1 MSFLSFNVPEEKDI
15 FGTGKSRK
23 YVIDMDEKELSPY
36 IGKMLT
42 AIKLV
47 KEYEGVKA
55 LGLSLD
61 MSRGKPGADQLD
73 LSLDMLNVLTN
84 AADCK
89 AENGFDCRNYGVLD
103 GIPEC
108 KKLFADLLEVDDK
121 NIIIGGSSSLNLMYD
136 YLNQCMYLGVAGCE
150 PWSKQGNVKFIC
162 NVPGYDRHFAITEFF
177 GIEMISVEMDE
188 FGPDVEKIVELVKD
202 PMVKGMFCV
211 PKYSNPNGVTY
222 SDERVKALAALK
234 PAAKDFRVIWD
245 NAYIIHE
252 LTDTPDKL
260 LNIFEACKE
269 FGTEDNFVEFTSTS
283 KITFPGAGVSAI
295 AASDNNIAE
304 IKKRLNFQTISY
316 DKLNQLRHVKYLKN
330 VDGLKAYMQK
340 HADIIAPKFEIVL
353 DMLANEIKPLGI
365 GKWVEAK
372 GGYFISYD
380 TIGSSAKRIGELCK
394 DAGLVLTTVG
404 ATYPYGVDPEDKNI
418 RIAPTFPS
426 VDNLKKAMEVFC
438 LCAKIAAVE
447 ALI

>member
-1 MSFLSFNVPEEKDI
+1 MLYNEMS
-15 FGTGKSRK
+15 R
-23 YVIDMDEKELSPY
+23 DELVSLKKELEKKY
-36 IGKMLT
+36 EK
-42 AIKLV
+42 V
-47 KEYEGVKA
+47 KS

-73 LSLDMLNVLTN
+73 LSVDMLSVMTT
-84 AADCK
+84 ADECK
-89 AENGFDCRNYGVLD
+89 GENGFDCRNYGVLD

-108 KKLFADLLEVDDK
+108 KKLFADLLQVDTK

-136 YLNQCMYLGVAGCE
+136 YLNQCMYLGVGGGT
-150 PWSKQGNVKFIC
+150 PWSKQGKVKFIC

-188 FGPDVEKIVELVKD
+188 FGPNVEKIRELVKD

-252 LTDTPDKL
+252 LTDTPDNL
-260 LNIFEACKE
+260 LNIFDACKE
-269 FGTEDNFVEFTSTS
+269 FGTEDYFVEFTSTA
-283 KITFPGAGVSAI
+283 KISFPGAGVSAI

-316 DKLNQLRHVKYLKN
+316 DKLNQLRHVKYFKN
-330 VDGLKAYMQK
+330 VDGIKAHMDK
-340 HADIIAPKFEIVL
+340 HAAIIAPKFQLVL
-353 DMLANEIKPLGI
+353 DMLEKEIAPLGI
-365 GKWVEAK
+365 GEWVKAK
-372 GGYFISYD
+372 GGYFISYN
-380 TIGSSAKRIGELCK
+380 TVGSSAKRIGELCK
-394 DAGLVLTTVG
+394 NAGLVLTTVG
-404 ATYPYGVDPEDKNI
+404 ATYPYGVDPDDKNI

-426 VDNLKKAMEVFC
+426 LENLGKAMEVFC
-438 LCAKIAAVE
+438 LCAKLAAVE
-447 ALI
+447 ALL

>member
-1 MSFLSFNVPEEKDI
+1 MLYNEMSRDELVSLKNKLEKKYEE
-15 FGTGKSRK
+15 
-23 YVIDMDEKELSPY
+23 
-36 IGKMLT
+36 
-42 AIKLV
+42 
-47 KEYEGVKA
+47 VKA

-73 LSLDMLNVLTN
+73 LSVDMLSVMTT
-84 AADCK
+84 AEDCIG
-89 AENGFDCRNYGVLD
+89 ENGFDCRNYGVLD

-108 KKLFADLLEVDDK
+108 KKLFAELLDVDTK

-136 YLNQCMYLGVAGCE
+136 YLNQCMYLGVGGCK
-150 PWSKQGNVKFIC
+150 PWSKQGKVKFIC

-188 FGPDVEKIVELVKD
+188 FGPDVEKIRELVKD

-222 SDERVKALAALK
+222 SDERVRALAALK

-252 LTDTPDKL
+252 LTDTPDNL
-260 LNIFEACKE
+260 LNIFDVCKE
-269 FGTEDNFVEFTSTS
+269 FGTEDNFVEFTSTA
-283 KITFPGAGVSAI
+283 KISFPGAGVSAI

-316 DKLNQLRHVKYLKN
+316 DKLNQLRHVKYFKN
-330 VDGLKAYMQK
+330 VDGIKAHMDK
-340 HADIIAPKFEIVL
+340 HAAIIAPKFQLVL
-353 DMLANEIKPLGI
+353 DILEKEIAPLGI
-365 GKWVEAK
+365 GEWVKAK
-372 GGYFISYD
+372 GGYFISYN
-380 TIGSSAKRIGELCK
+380 TVGSSAKRIGELCK

-404 ATYPYGVDPEDKNI
+404 ATYPYGVDPDDKNI

-426 VDNLKKAMEVFC
+426 VENLGKAMEVFC
-438 LCAKIAAVE
+438 LCAKLAAVE
-447 ALI
+447 ALV

>member
-1 MSFLSFNVPEEKDI
+1 MLYNEMS
-15 FGTGKSRK
+15 R
-23 YVIDMDEKELSPY
+23 DE
-36 IGKMLT
+36 
-42 AIKLV
+42 LV
-47 KEYEGVKA
+47 SLKNQLEKEYEGVKA

-73 LSLDMLNVLTN
+73 LSVDMLNVMVN
-84 AADCK
+84 ADDCK
-89 AENGFDCRNYGVLD
+89 ADNGFDCRNYGVLD

-108 KKLFADLLEVDDK
+108 KKLFADMLQVDAK
-121 NIIIGGSSSLNLMYD
+121 NVIIGGSSSLNLMYD

-150 PWSKQGNVKFIC
+150 PWSKQGTVKFIC

-188 FGPDVEKIVELVKD
+188 NGPDVEKIAELVKD

-211 PKYSNPNGVTY
+211 PKYSNPTGVTY
-222 SDERVKALAALK
+222 SDEKVRALASLK

-245 NAYIIHE
+245 NAYIVHE

-269 FGTEDNFVEFTSTS
+269 FGTEDYFVEFTSTS

-295 AASDNNIAE
+295 AASDNNITE

-330 VDGLKAYMQK
+330 VDGIKAYMQK
-340 HADIIAPKFEIVL
+340 HAEIIAPKFQMVL
-353 DMLANEIKPLGI
+353 NMLASEIKPLGI

-380 TIGSSAKRIGELCK
+380 TVGSSAKRIGELCK

-426 VDNLKKAMEVFC
+426 VENLKKAMEVFC
-438 LCAKIAAVE
+438 LCAKLAAVE
-447 ALI
+447 ALL

>member
-1 MSFLSFNVPEEKDI
+1 MLYNQMSREELV
-15 FGTGKSRK
+15 TLKSELDKK
-23 YVIDMDEKELSPY
+23 YEE
-36 IGKMLT
+36 
-42 AIKLV
+42 V
-47 KEYEGVKA
+47 KG

-73 LSLDMLNVLTN
+73 LTVDMLNVMVN
-84 AADCK
+84 AEDCK

-108 KKLFADLLEVDDK
+108 KKLFAELLEVEPK
-121 NIIIGGSSSLNLMYD
+121 NIIVGGTSSLNLMYD
-136 YLNQCMYLGVAGCE
+136 YLNQCMYLGVAGCA
-150 PWSKQGNVKFIC
+150 PWSEQGKAKFIC

-188 FGPDVEKIVELVKD
+188 FGPDVEKIAELVKD

-222 SDERVKALAALK
+222 SNERVKALASLK

-252 LTDTPDKL
+252 LTDTPDML
-260 LNIFEACKE
+260 MNIFEACKE
-269 FGTEDNFVEFTSTS
+269 YGTEDYFVEFTSTS
-283 KITFPGAGVSAI
+283 KISFPGAGVSAI

-316 DKLNQLRHVKYLKN
+316 DKLNQLRHVKYFKN
-330 VDGLKAYMQK
+330 VDGIRKHMEK
-340 HADIIAPKFEIVL
+340 HASIIAPKFRMVL
-353 DMLANEIKPLGI
+353 DMLENEIKPYGI
-365 GKWVEAK
+365 GEWVAAK
-372 GGYFISYD
+372 GGYFISYN
-380 TIGSSAKRIGELCK
+380 TIGCSAKRIGELCK

-426 VDNLKKAMEVFC
+426 VENLQKAMEVFC
-438 LCAKIAAVE
+438 LCAKLAAVE
-447 ALI
+447 ELLK

>member
-1 MSFLSFNVPEEKDI
+1 MLYNEMSRDELISLKNELEKKYEEV
-15 FGTGKSRK
+15 KS
-23 YVIDMDEKELSPY
+23 
-36 IGKMLT
+36 
-42 AIKLV
+42 
-47 KEYEGVKA
+47 

-73 LSLDMLNVLTN
+73 LSVDMLSVMTT
-84 AADCK
+84 ADECK

-108 KKLFADLLEVDDK
+108 KKLFADLLQVDTK

-150 PWSKQGNVKFIC
+150 PWSKQGKVKFIC

-188 FGPDVEKIVELVKD
+188 FGPNVEKIRELVKD

-222 SDERVKALAALK
+222 SDERVKALASLQ

-252 LTDTPDKL
+252 LTDTPDNL
-260 LNIFEACKE
+260 LNIFDVCKE
-269 FGTEDNFVEFTSTS
+269 YGTEDYFVEFTSTA
-283 KITFPGAGVSAI
+283 KISFPGAGVSAI

-316 DKLNQLRHVKYLKN
+316 DKLNQLRHVKYFKN
-330 VDGLKAYMQK
+330 IDGIKAHMEK
-340 HADIIAPKFEIVL
+340 HAKIIAPKFQLVL
-353 DMLANEIKPLGI
+353 DMLEKEIAPLGI
-365 GKWVEAK
+365 GEWVKAK
-372 GGYFISYD
+372 GGYFISYN
-380 TIGSSAKRIGELCK
+380 TVGSSAKRIGELCK
-394 DAGLVLTTVG
+394 NAGLVLTTVG
-404 ATYPYGVDPEDKNI
+404 ATFPYGVDPDDKNI

-426 VDNLKKAMEVFC
+426 VDNLEKAMEVFC
-438 LCAKIAAVE
+438 LCAKLAAVE

>member
-1 MSFLSFNVPEEKDI
+1 MLYNKMS
-15 FGTGKSRK
+15 R
-23 YVIDMDEKELSPY
+23 DELVSLKNE
-36 IGKMLT
+36 
-42 AIKLV
+42 LV

-73 LSLDMLNVLTN
+73 LSLDMLSVLTD

-188 FGPDVEKIVELVKD
+188 FGPDVEKIAELVKD

-353 DMLANEIKPLGI
+353 SMLANEIKPLGI

-404 ATYPYGVDPEDKNI
+404 ATYPYGIDPEDKNI

-426 VDNLKKAMEVFC
+426 VENLKKAMEVFC

>member
-1 MSFLSFNVPEEKDI
+1 MLYNEMSRDELVSLKNELEKKYEEV
-15 FGTGKSRK
+15 KS
-23 YVIDMDEKELSPY
+23 
-36 IGKMLT
+36 
-42 AIKLV
+42 
-47 KEYEGVKA
+47 

-73 LSLDMLNVLTN
+73 LSVDMLSVMTT
-84 AADCK
+84 ADECK

-108 KKLFADLLEVDDK
+108 KKLFADLLQVDTK

-150 PWSKQGNVKFIC
+150 PWSKQGKVKFIC

-188 FGPDVEKIVELVKD
+188 FGPNVEKIRELVKD
-202 PMVKGMFCV
+202 PMIKGMFCV

-222 SDERVKALAALK
+222 SDERVKALACLQ

-252 LTDTPDKL
+252 LTDTPDNL
-260 LNIFEACKE
+260 LNIFDVCKE
-269 FGTEDNFVEFTSTS
+269 YGTEDYFVEFTSTA
-283 KITFPGAGVSAI
+283 KISFPGAGVSAI

-316 DKLNQLRHVKYLKN
+316 DKLNQLRHVKYFKN
-330 VDGLKAYMQK
+330 VDGIKAHMEK
-340 HADIIAPKFEIVL
+340 HAKIIAPKFQLVL
-353 DMLANEIKPLGI
+353 DMLEKEIAPLGI
-365 GKWVEAK
+365 GEWVKAK
-372 GGYFISYD
+372 GGYFISYN
-380 TIGSSAKRIGELCK
+380 TVGSSAKRIGELCK
-394 DAGLVLTTVG
+394 NAGLVLTTVG
-404 ATYPYGVDPEDKNI
+404 ATYPYGVDPDDKNI

-426 VDNLKKAMEVFC
+426 VDNLEKAMEVFC
-438 LCAKIAAVE
+438 LCAKLAAVE

>member
-1 MSFLSFNVPEEKDI
+1 MLYNEMSRDELVSLKNKLEKKYEE
-15 FGTGKSRK
+15 
-23 YVIDMDEKELSPY
+23 
-36 IGKMLT
+36 
-42 AIKLV
+42 
-47 KEYEGVKA
+47 VKA

-73 LSLDMLNVLTN
+73 LSVDMLSVMTT
-84 AADCK
+84 AEDCIG
-89 AENGFDCRNYGVLD
+89 ENGFDCRNYGVLD

-108 KKLFADLLEVDDK
+108 KKLFAELLDVDTK

-136 YLNQCMYLGVAGCE
+136 YLNQCMYLGVGGCE
-150 PWSKQGNVKFIC
+150 PWSKQGKVKFIC

-188 FGPDVEKIVELVKD
+188 FGPDVEKIRELVKD

-222 SDERVKALAALK
+222 SDERVRALAALK

-252 LTDTPDKL
+252 LTDTPDNL
-260 LNIFEACKE
+260 LNIFDVCKE
-269 FGTEDNFVEFTSTS
+269 FGTEDNFVEFTSTA
-283 KITFPGAGVSAI
+283 KISFPGAGVSAI

-316 DKLNQLRHVKYLKN
+316 DKLNQLRHVKYFKN
-330 VDGLKAYMQK
+330 VDGIKAHMDK
-340 HADIIAPKFEIVL
+340 HAAIIAPKFQLVL
-353 DMLANEIKPLGI
+353 DILEKEIAPLGI
-365 GKWVEAK
+365 GEWVKAK
-372 GGYFISYD
+372 GGYFISYN
-380 TIGSSAKRIGELCK
+380 TVGSSAKRIGELCK

-404 ATYPYGVDPEDKNI
+404 ATYPYGVDPDDKNI

-426 VDNLKKAMEVFC
+426 VENLGKAMEVFC
-438 LCAKIAAVE
+438 LCAKLAAVE
-447 ALI
+447 ALV

>member
-1 MSFLSFNVPEEKDI
+1 MLYNEMS
-15 FGTGKSRK
+15 R
-23 YVIDMDEKELSPY
+23 DELVSLKNELE
-36 IGKMLT
+36 
-42 AIKLV
+42 
-47 KEYEGVKA
+47 KEYEEIKT

-73 LSLDMLNVLTN
+73 LSVDMLNIMVD
-84 AADCK
+84 ADDCK
-89 AENGFDCRNYGVLD
+89 ADNGFDCRNYGVLD

-108 KKLFADLLEVDDK
+108 KKLFADMLQVDAK

-150 PWSKQGNVKFIC
+150 PWSKQGKVKFIC

-177 GIEMISVEMDE
+177 GIEMISVEMDDN
-188 FGPDVEKIVELVKD
+188 GPNVEKIAELVKD

-211 PKYSNPNGVTY
+211 PKYSNPTGVTY
-222 SDERVKALAALK
+222 SDEKVRALASLK

-245 NAYIIHE
+245 NAYIVHE

-260 LNIFEACKE
+260 LNIFDACKD
-269 FGTEDNFVEFTSTS
+269 FGTEDYFVEFTSTS

-316 DKLNQLRHVKYLKN
+316 DKLNQLRHVKYLKD
-330 VDGLKAYMQK
+330 VEGIKSYMQK
-340 HADIIAPKFEIVL
+340 HAEIIAPKFQIVL
-353 DMLANEIKPLGI
+353 DMLASEIKPLGI
-365 GKWVEAK
+365 GKWVESK

-380 TIGSSAKRIGELCK
+380 TAGSSAKRIGELCK

-404 ATYPYGVDPEDKNI
+404 ATYPYGIDPDDKNI

-426 VDNLKKAMEVFC
+426 VENLKKAMEVFC
-438 LCAKIAAVE
+438 LCAKLAAIE

>member
-1 MSFLSFNVPEEKDI
+1 MLYNEMS
-15 FGTGKSRK
+15 R
-23 YVIDMDEKELSPY
+23 DELVSLKN
-36 IGKMLT
+36 
-42 AIKLV
+42 KLE
-47 KEYEGVKA
+47 KEYEEIKS

-73 LSLDMLNVLTN
+73 LSVDMLNVIVN
-84 AADCK
+84 ADDCK
-89 AENGFDCRNYGVLD
+89 ADNGFDCRNYGVLD

-108 KKLFADLLEVDDK
+108 KKLFADMLQVDAK

-150 PWSKQGNVKFIC
+150 PWSKQGKVKFIC

-177 GIEMISVEMDE
+177 GIEMISVEMDDN
-188 FGPDVEKIVELVKD
+188 GPDVEKIAELVKD
-202 PMVKGMFCV
+202 PMVKGMFCL
-211 PKYSNPNGVTY
+211 PKYSNPTGVTY
-222 SDERVKALAALK
+222 SDEKVRALASLK

-245 NAYIIHE
+245 NAYIVHE

-260 LNIFEACKE
+260 LNIFDACKE
-269 FGTEDNFVEFTSTS
+269 FGTEDYFVEFTSTS
-283 KITFPGAGVSAI
+283 KITFPGAGVSAV
-295 AASDNNIAE
+295 AASDKNIVE

-330 VDGLKAYMQK
+330 IDGVKAYMQK
-340 HADIIAPKFEIVL
+340 HAEIIAPKFQIVL
-353 DMLANEIKPLGI
+353 DMLASEIKPLGI

-380 TIGSSAKRIGELCK
+380 TVGSSAKRIGELCK

-404 ATYPYGVDPEDKNI
+404 ATYPYGIDPEDKNI

-438 LCAKIAAVE
+438 LCAKLAAVE
-447 ALI
+447 ALL

>member
-1 MSFLSFNVPEEKDI
+1 MLYNEMSRDELLSLKSELEKKYEEV
-15 FGTGKSRK
+15 KS
-23 YVIDMDEKELSPY
+23 
-36 IGKMLT
+36 
-42 AIKLV
+42 
-47 KEYEGVKA
+47 

-61 MSRGKPGADQLD
+61 MSRGKPGKEQLD
-73 LSLDMLNVLTN
+73 LSVDMLSVMTT
-84 AADCK
+84 AEECVG
-89 AENGFDCRNYGVLD
+89 ENGFDCRNYGVLD

-108 KKLFADLLEVDDK
+108 KKLFAELLQVDTK

-136 YLNQCMYLGVAGCE
+136 YLNQCMYLGVGGCE
-150 PWSKQGNVKFIC
+150 PWSKQGKVKFIC

-188 FGPDVEKIVELVKD
+188 AGPNVEKIAELVKD

-222 SDERVKALAALK
+222 SDERVKALASLE

-252 LTDTPDKL
+252 LTDTPDNL
-260 LNIFEACKE
+260 LNIFDVCNE
-269 FGTEDNFVEFTSTS
+269 FGTEDNFVEFTSTA
-283 KITFPGAGVSAI
+283 KISFPGAGVSAI

-316 DKLNQLRHVKYLKN
+316 DKLNQLRHVKYFKN
-330 VDGLKAYMQK
+330 VDGIKAHMDK
-340 HADIIAPKFEIVL
+340 HAKIIAPKFNMVL
-353 DMLANEIKPLGI
+353 DMLEKEIAPLGI
-365 GKWVEAK
+365 GEWVKAK
-372 GGYFISYD
+372 GGYFISYN
-380 TIGSSAKRIGELCK
+380 TVGSSAKRIGELCK
-394 DAGLVLTTVG
+394 NAGLVLTTVG

-426 VDNLKKAMEVFC
+426 VENLHQAMEVFC
-438 LCAKIAAVE
+438 LCAKLAAIETLV
-447 ALI
+447 

>member
-1 MSFLSFNVPEEKDI
+1 MLYNEMS
-15 FGTGKSRK
+15 R
-23 YVIDMDEKELSPY
+23 DELVSLKKELEKKY
-36 IGKMLT
+36 EK
-42 AIKLV
+42 V
-47 KEYEGVKA
+47 KS

-73 LSLDMLNVLTN
+73 LSVDMLSVMTT
-84 AADCK
+84 ADECK
-89 AENGFDCRNYGVLD
+89 GENGFDCRNYGVLD

-108 KKLFADLLEVDDK
+108 KKLFADLLQVDTK
-121 NIIIGGSSSLNLMYD
+121 NINLMYD
-136 YLNQCMYLGVAGCE
+136 YLNQCMYLGVGGGT
-150 PWSKQGNVKFIC
+150 PWSKQGKVKFIC

-188 FGPDVEKIVELVKD
+188 FGPNVEKIRELVKD

-252 LTDTPDKL
+252 LTDTPDNL
-260 LNIFEACKE
+260 LNIFDACKE
-269 FGTEDNFVEFTSTS
+269 FGTEDYFVEFTSTA
-283 KITFPGAGVSAI
+283 KISFPGAGVSAI

-316 DKLNQLRHVKYLKN
+316 DKLNQLRHVKYFKN
-330 VDGLKAYMQK
+330 VDGIKAHMDK
-340 HADIIAPKFEIVL
+340 HAAIIAPKFQLVL
-353 DMLANEIKPLGI
+353 DMLEKEIAPLGI
-365 GKWVEAK
+365 GEWVKAK
-372 GGYFISYD
+372 GGYFISYN
-380 TIGSSAKRIGELCK
+380 TVGSSAKRIGELCK
-394 DAGLVLTTVG
+394 EAGLVLTTVG
-404 ATYPYGVDPEDKNI
+404 ATYPYGVDPDDKNI

-426 VDNLKKAMEVFC
+426 VENLGKAMEVFC
-438 LCAKIAAVE
+438 LCAKLAAVE
-447 ALI
+447 ALV

>member
-1 MSFLSFNVPEEKDI
+1 MLYNEMSRDELVSLKNELEKKYEEV
-15 FGTGKSRK
+15 KS
-23 YVIDMDEKELSPY
+23 
-36 IGKMLT
+36 
-42 AIKLV
+42 
-47 KEYEGVKA
+47 

-73 LSLDMLNVLTN
+73 LSMDMLSVMTTVE
-84 AADCK
+84 ACK

-108 KKLFADLLEVDDK
+108 KKLFAELLQVDTK

-136 YLNQCMYLGVAGCE
+136 YLNQCMYLGVGGGT
-150 PWSKQGNVKFIC
+150 PWSKQGKVKFIC

-188 FGPDVEKIVELVKD
+188 FGPNVEKIRELVKD

-222 SDERVKALAALK
+222 SDERVKALASLQ

-252 LTDTPDKL
+252 LTDTPDNL
-260 LNIFEACKE
+260 LNIFDVCKE
-269 FGTEDNFVEFTSTS
+269 YGTEDYFVEFTSTA
-283 KITFPGAGVSAI
+283 KISFPGAGVSAV
-295 AASDNNIAE
+295 AASDSNIAE

-316 DKLNQLRHVKYLKN
+316 DKLNQLRHVKYFKN
-330 VDGLKAYMQK
+330 VDGIKAHMEK
-340 HADIIAPKFEIVL
+340 HAKIIAPKFQLVL
-353 DMLANEIKPLGI
+353 DMLEKEIAPLGI
-365 GKWVEAK
+365 GEWVKAK
-372 GGYFISYD
+372 GGYFISYN
-380 TIGSSAKRIGELCK
+380 TVGSSAKRIGELCK
-394 DAGLVLTTVG
+394 NAGLVLTTVG
-404 ATYPYGVDPEDKNI
+404 ATYPYGVDPDDKNI

-426 VDNLKKAMEVFC
+426 VDNLEKAMEVFC

-447 ALI
+447 ALL

>member
-1 MSFLSFNVPEEKDI
+1 MLYNEMS
-15 FGTGKSRK
+15 R
-23 YVIDMDEKELSPY
+23 DELVSLKN
-36 IGKMLT
+36 
-42 AIKLV
+42 KLE
-47 KEYEGVKA
+47 KEYEEIKS

-73 LSLDMLNVLTN
+73 LSVDMLNVIVN
-84 AADCK
+84 ADDCK
-89 AENGFDCRNYGVLD
+89 ADNGFDCRNYGVLD

-108 KKLFADLLEVDDK
+108 KKLFADMLQVDAK

-150 PWSKQGNVKFIC
+150 PWSKQGKVKFIC

-177 GIEMISVEMDE
+177 GIEMISVEMDDN
-188 FGPDVEKIVELVKD
+188 GPDVEKIAELVKD

-211 PKYSNPNGVTY
+211 PKYSNPTGVTY
-222 SDERVKALAALK
+222 SDEKVRALASLK

-245 NAYIIHE
+245 NAYIVHE

-260 LNIFEACKE
+260 LNIFDACKE
-269 FGTEDNFVEFTSTS
+269 FGTEDYFVEFTSTS
-283 KITFPGAGVSAI
+283 KITFPGAGVSAV
-295 AASDNNIAE
+295 AASDKNIVE

-330 VDGLKAYMQK
+330 IDGVKAYMQK
-340 HADIIAPKFEIVL
+340 HAEIIAPKFQIVL
-353 DMLANEIKPLGI
+353 DMLASEIKPLGI

-380 TIGSSAKRIGELCK
+380 TVGSSAKRIGELCK

-404 ATYPYGVDPEDKNI
+404 ATYPYGIDPEDKNI

-438 LCAKIAAVE
+438 LCAKLAAVE
-447 ALI
+447 ALL